1 MRHVAKCCRVE
12 CITVGL
18 VAALMSLPSAV
29 VAETGLDLARENKC
43 LACHQVDKR
52 RVGPPFNAVAERFGG
67 QQGAAE
73 YLAGVIQ
80 NGGRGQWGAIP
91 MPAQSHVN
99 DAQAMA
105 LAQWILS
112 LQGDAPSAGQ

>member
-1 MRHVAKCCRVE
+1 MRHVAKRCRVE
-12 CITVGL
+12 CSTVGL
-18 VAALMSLPSAV
+18 FAALVLSPVGVA
-29 VAETGLDLARENKC
+29 AETGLDLAQENKC

-52 RVGPPFNAVAERFGG
+52 RVGPPFNAVAERFAG
-67 QQGAAE
+67 QQGAAA

-80 NGGRGQWGAIP
+80 KGGRGQWGAIP

-112 LQGDAPSAGQ
+112 LQGDAPATGQ